1 MPPAP
6 RRSAIWYFP
15 SITAPRRGSPSGR
28 DIAAPDI
35 VGPPHDGAVTRAG
48 PIRGEG
54 GSAERSSF
62 RHARERRS
70 WAPAVMAQP
79 AATVTVR
86 TIADLITSDLCVDAR
101 EPIAKVVR
109 IWEGH
114 PGTDGMGVLDGPRV
128 RYLSRARFF

>member
-1 MPPAP
+1 
-6 RRSAIWYFP
+6 
-15 SITAPRRGSPSGR
+15 
-28 DIAAPDI
+28 
-35 VGPPHDGAVTRAG
+35 
-48 PIRGEG
+48 
-54 GSAERSSF
+54 
-62 RHARERRS
+62 ARERRS

-128 RYLSRARFF
+128 RYLSRARFFLQLGKRFGYSVFENRPVSLLTEDGSTVEAE